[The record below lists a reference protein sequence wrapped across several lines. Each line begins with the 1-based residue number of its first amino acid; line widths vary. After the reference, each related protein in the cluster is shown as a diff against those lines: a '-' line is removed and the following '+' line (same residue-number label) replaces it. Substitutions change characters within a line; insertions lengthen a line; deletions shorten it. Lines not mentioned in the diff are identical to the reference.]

1 MRTATHFDTHQFQK
15 PKFQWAI
22 GAKTGLEFVDFA
34 FHGMHMQFKAQA
46 SKHGPPPVW
55 AMDNAALHLLVARF
69 LENRAAIGPIDASIP
84 ERIARAEE
92 ELKARRPVINDRL
105 DRLAHRYVE
114 LKRAGGDAK
123 KLRRLEILIQGLDMQ
138 LVVLDKSPAA
148 MVTAIVYL
156 SYRAMADSVG
166 VAQQLGLTPTMVRV
180 ILHRLKCLWERFQRP
195 DYVPFTQHRNAEI
208 ARANLVVAPG
218 CKFGR
223 LTVVHSTNDDLVPVE
238 IICRLEPRSLVRQ
251 RLGRRILDA
260 WVADKVLLHTRWH
273 AAYIHK
279 RDLPHSP
286 KYPAWRCLCECG
298 RSVEASGTNL
308 QHKITKSCGCD
319 KNQKG

>member
-105 DRLAHRYVE
+105 DRLAHRYDGYGNCVPI
-114 LKRAGGDAK
+114 LPRNGRQCGRCAAARAYTDDGPRHLAPSKVSLGK
-123 KLRRLEILIQGLDMQ
+123 I
-138 LVVLDKSPAA
+138 PAA
-148 MVTAIVYL
+148 RLRSIYAA
-156 SYRAMADSVG
+156 SKCGDSPCEPCRC
-166 VAQQLGLTPTMVRV
+166 AGLQVWPPNG
-180 ILHRLKCLWERFQRP
+180 RP
-195 DYVPFTQHRNAEI
+195 F
-208 ARANLVVAPG
+208 
-218 CKFGR
+218 
-223 LTVVHSTNDDLVPVE
+223 
-238 IICRLEPRSLVRQ
+238 
-251 RLGRRILDA
+251 
-260 WVADKVLLHTRWH
+260 
-273 AAYIHK
+273 HK
-279 RDLPHSP
+279 
-286 KYPAWRCLCECG
+286 
-298 RSVEASGTNL
+298 
-308 QHKITKSCGCD
+308 
-319 KNQKG
+319 